1 MNKNTENKQS
11 IHQFLKTTDSQ
22 ILLNSPILIIGAG
35 GIGCELLKCLILTGF
50 NNLVIVWQ

>member
-22 ILLNSPILIIGAG
+22 VLLNSPILIIGAG

-50 NNLVIVWQ
+50 NNLVIVW